1 MYRKSVLHNGLTVVT
16 ASIPHV
22 QSVAVGVF
30 IGAGSR
36 YESAEQ
42 AGTSHFIEHM
52 CFKGT
57 RRRPTSREISEAIEG
72 VGGILNGATD
82 KELTIYWCKVARPH
96 LSLAIDVLA
105 DMLSYSKFDSEDL
118 EKERQVIVEEINM
131 CYDSPQHRADL
142 LIDEVMWPNQALGR
156 DVAGTKMTV
165 GKLTRGGIVSYCN
178 AQYLANNAVVSVAGD
193 VTHQEVV
200 GSLEQAFGHWRSDKK
215 QPLYAA
221 DLQRQPNLR
230 VERRDT
236 EQAHLCLAVPGLSFG
251 HPDRFVLDLLNTVL
265 GEGMSSRLFLEIR
278 ENKGLA
284 YAINSYTNH
293 FHDAGQWTIY
303 AGIDPAQVSACVEAI
318 IAELDR
324 LKGGIPE
331 DELKKAKEF
340 CKGRLMLR
348 MEDTRSVVGWLGG
361 QELLLGSILT
371 VDQVVSIIDAAQV
384 DDLIRVA
391 QELLVAERVKL
402 AVVGPVDE
410 DDVKGLIHAGLRPS

>member
-1 MYRKSVLHNGLTVVT
+1 MYQKSVLHNGLTVVT
-16 ASIPHV
+16 AAMSHV
-22 QSVAVGVF
+22 KSVAIGVF

-36 YESAEQ
+36 YENAEQ

-82 KELTIYWCKVARPH
+82 KELTIYWCKVAGPH

-105 DMLSYSKFDSEDL
+105 DMLSHSKFDSEEM
-118 EKERQVIVEEINM
+118 EKERQVIIEEINM

-156 DVAGTKMTV
+156 DVAGTKTTV
-165 GKLTRGGIVSYCN
+165 GNLTRGVMLSYCG
-178 AQYLANNAVVSVAGD
+178 AQYLANNTVVSVAGD

-200 GSLEQAFGHWRSDKK
+200 GSLEEAFGHWRSDTK

-284 YAINSYTNH
+284 YAINSYANH
-293 FHDAGQWTIY
+293 FQDAGQWTIY
-303 AGIDPAQVSACVEAI
+303 AGIDPGHLSACVEAI
-318 IAELDR
+318 VAEFDR

-361 QELLLGSILT
+361 QQLLLGSILT
-371 VDQVVSIIDAAQV
+371 VDQVVSIIDSAQV
-384 DDLIRVA
+384 DDLLRVA
-391 QELLVAERVKL
+391 EELLVPEKIKL
-402 AVVGPVDE
+402 AVVGPVSE
-410 DDVKGLIHAGLRPS
+410 DDVRDLIHP